1 MNSLFLL
8 LGIEG
13 WKPIVTALLLPP
25 VPFLLSIL
33 IGARLLLP
41 RRGWGWLVI
50 VLSVTGLWLT
60 ASSGFGRF
68 MEGALLSV
76 PSALSR
82 DRIAELKADP
92 KARANMAIVVLGGGR
107 EKLAP
112 EYGVADLDAEALA
125 RLRYGLWLSRETGIP
140 VAFSGGTGW
149 AQSAGMSEAEVASR
163 IAAQDFGRPLKW
175 VEGESRDTRENAART
190 MALLK
195 KSEVSRLLLVTHGW
209 HMQRARRAFEQSAG
223 GAVTIEPAPMG
234 LAVHDESSFLSA
246 LPSPHGFARNR
257 NVLREWL
264 GSLAGA

>member
-1 MNSLFLL
+1 MNSLFSL

-25 VPFLLSIL
+25 VPFLLGVL

-50 VLSVTGLWLT
+50 VLSVAGLWLT

-112 EYGVADLDAEALA
+112 EYGVANLDAEALA

-149 AQSAGMSEAEVASR
+149 AQSAGISEAEVASR
-163 IAAQDFGRPLKW
+163 IAAQEFGRPLKW
-175 VEGESRDTRENAART
+175 VEGESRDTRENAVRT
-190 MALLK
+190 TALLR
-195 KSEVSRLLLVTHGW
+195 KSEVGRILLVTHGW
-209 HMQRARRAFEQSAG
+209 HMPRARRAFEQSAG
-223 GAVTIEPAPMG
+223 GAVTVEPAPMG
-234 LAVHDESSFLSA
+234 LAVTDESRFLSA
-246 LPSPHGFARNR
+246 LPTPHGFARNR
-257 NVLREWL
+257 EVLREWL

>member
-68 MEGALLSV
+68 MQGALLSV

-92 KARANMAIVVLGGGR
+92 KARASMAIVVLGGGR

-112 EYGVADLDAEALA
+112 EYGVANLDAEALA

-175 VEGESRDTRENAART
+175 VEAESRDTRENAART

-223 GAVTIEPAPMG
+223 GAVTVEPAPMG
-234 LAVHDESSFLSA
+234 LAVHDESRFLSA

>member
-1 MNSLFLL
+1 MNSLFSL

-25 VPFLLSIL
+25 VPFLLGVL

-76 PSALSR
+76 PPALGR

-107 EKLAP
+107 EKMAP
-112 EYGVADLDAEALA
+112 EYGVANLDAEALV
-125 RLRYGLWLSRETGIP
+125 RLRYGLWLGRETGIP

-149 AQSAGMSEAEVASR
+149 AQSAGISEAEVASR
-163 IAAQDFGRPLKW
+163 IAAQEFGRPLKW
-175 VEGESRDTRENAART
+175 VEGDSRDTRENAART
-190 MALLK
+190 IPLLK
-195 KSEVSRLLLVTHGW
+195 AANVQKLLLVTHGW

-223 GAVTIEPAPMG
+223 GAITVEPAPMG
-234 LAVHDESSFLSA
+234 LAVNDESRFLSA
-246 LPSPHGFARNR
+246 LPSPQGFVRNR
-257 NVLREWL
+257 YVLREWA
-264 GSLAGA
+264 GRLAGA